1 MATDG
6 LIETAIH
13 LKVIEWLPAWL
24 GVCLEAVR
32 LVVEDAR
39 TPPFSHAQFLCSS
52 DAGIFTSPELEYRG
66 VFQRTAET
74 LPEFS
79 QRAD

>member
-24 GVCLEAVR
+24 GVCLEAVS
-32 LVVEDAR
+32 LVVEDVR
-39 TPPFSHAQFLCSS
+39 TPPSAMHNFCVHPMPGF
-52 DAGIFTSPELEYRG
+52 YR
-66 VFQRTAET
+66 
-74 LPEFS
+74 P
-79 QRAD
+79 